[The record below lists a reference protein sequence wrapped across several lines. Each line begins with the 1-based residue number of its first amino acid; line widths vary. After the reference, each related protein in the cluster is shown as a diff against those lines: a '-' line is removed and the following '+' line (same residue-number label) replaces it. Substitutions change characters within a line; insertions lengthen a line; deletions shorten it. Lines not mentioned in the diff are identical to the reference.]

1 MFNKKTHDPD
11 FEANPE
17 FEQECLY
24 CKRTILS
31 CQEMQNSRHHYSAD
45 RSATKNLLILL
56 VANKYYNI
64 IGIRAID
71 NRGQY
76 STLILF

>member
-45 RSATKNLLILL
+45 RSRLKTYLEKFEPSEELYERMVKEAHERGLL
-56 VANKYYNI
+56 KE
-64 IGIRAID
+64 D
-71 NRGQY
+71 
-76 STLILF
+76 

>member
-45 RSATKNLLILL
+45 RSATKNLSGKI
-56 VANKYYNI
+56 
-64 IGIRAID
+64 
-71 NRGQY
+71 
-76 STLILF
+76 